1 MTNRHTQT
9 HKSIDEKIEENE
21 IDRFDHSI
29 KRHISRENDP
39 LIDSFTSEN
48 NGLFSHLTPD
58 SCLNM
63 NAKERMKERVRM
75 RVRDEALEVLFCII
89 WISTEERENIKQISS
104 KTTND

>member
-1 MTNRHTQT
+1 MTDRHT

-58 SCLNM
+58 SRPNM
-63 NAKERMKERVRM
+63 NTEERKKECA
-75 RVRDEALEVLFCII
+75 RVRDEALEVFFCII
-89 WISTEERENIKQISS
+89 LISTEERENIKQISS